1 MLNPGLHPLLITKT
15 EHTLIVTHRH
25 FTADV
30 LVISTHLLCHAVY
43 LRALQVNISE
53 LGPTC
58 NLLLDPDHPLRI
70 FLSLLVGV
78 FGCPE
83 LLVKKTK
90 LAQIVV
96 DQKPARFALIASST
110 LSFQNQ
116 VSRFHW

>member
-1 MLNPGLHPLLITKT
+1 M
-15 EHTLIVTHRH
+15 
-25 FTADV
+25 
-30 LVISTHLLCHAVY
+30 VY

-90 LAQIVV
+90 LAQFVV
-96 DQKPARFALIASST
+96 DLEAST
-110 LSFQNQ
+110 LCLDSLVNLIVPKPGLPFPLMTP
-116 VSRFHW
+116 SLTTSGLHS